1 MILGLDIST
10 SAIGACILSDEEVVF
25 IDFLSFK
32 NEKNIFN
39 KASLFREFL
48 LSIKKR
54 FSISLVVIEEN
65 LQAFRP
71 GLSSAKTIVTLA
83 RFNGMCSLI
92 SSEVFQFFPKF
103 VNVNSARKI
112 LGFKKDRKSEKNTKE
127 QILEFVKAREPKIV
141 WPTKVLKN
149 GPRRGSVVLL
159 NECYDMADAYIVC
172 FSERL
177 QEETCQ

>member
-103 VNVNSARKI
+103 FLHFILAIALLRLEVKIKSFFEHYKQHCKERKY
-112 LGFKKDRKSEKNTKE
+112 E
-127 QILEFVKAREPKIV
+127 
-141 WPTKVLKN
+141 
-149 GPRRGSVVLL
+149 
-159 NECYDMADAYIVC
+159 
-172 FSERL
+172 
-177 QEETCQ
+177 